1 MLYILVSELIA
12 PIYKYRVI
20 SFHRTDYIGFL
31 KQMTAH

>member
-1 MLYILVSELIA
+1 MLYILVFELLA
-12 PIYKYRVI
+12 PLYKPRVI